1 MANKQMDLIGRLLQQ
16 LPAELKDTG
25 SSIQND
31 DLSVV
36 TANFYARGIAAI
48 AERIATRHGN

>member
-25 SSIQND
+25 SSVQND